1 MSYFPVDPEMA
12 RMIIVASALGCAEQ
26 MLVIAAVLSG
36 DKDLLLELVRLR
48 LRRCFEPM
56 CCVRPRILLDLH
68 LIRALDVRR
77 KEAHAM

>member
-1 MSYFPVDPEMA
+1 MSSERVHASQMSYFPVDPEMA

-26 MLVIAAVLSG
+26 VLVIAAVLSG

-56 CCVRPRILLDLH
+56 CCVRRSVRAKPQIL
-68 LIRALDVRR
+68 ICT
-77 KEAHAM
+77 